1 MRQVVDETARK
12 PRTVMACTDLTG
24 DWRASYTHIYPGRQL
39 RSRNT
44 QHTRRVLS
52 GRQSRCPNRQK
63 AWLGRASASTR
74 LHSKNLRFGWVEK
87 WPFQNVHFS
96 ASGGR
101 NAGTWYCVHLRFSLQ
116 LLFQNE
122 EFDDNMHSTQ
132 QQEQQREQ
140 QQGNNTTTSSSPQ
153 SYAKS
158 SRLLK
163 PTYILDASIP
173 GHSGR
178 TKIYYCC
185 RICHN
190 RCVL

>member
-12 PRTVMACTDLTG
+12 TRTVMACADLTG
-24 DWRASYTHIYPGRQL
+24 DWRASYTHVYPGRQL

-74 LHSKNLRFGWVEK
+74 LHSKTCGLVGSKNGRSKMFI
-87 WPFQNVHFS
+87 FRQR
-96 ASGGR
+96 GR